1 MSELQANNFLEKERL
16 GKLMVKYSIPC
27 VISLLIATL
36 YNIVDQIFIANAD
49 YLGAYGNAAN
59 SVVFP
64 LTVFALAVAM
74 MIGDGCCTFVSI
86 HLGAKKPEDA
96 RRGVGSSVIALIAA
110 GLALMVIY
118 LVFQDPILTMF
129 GARVNETTFQMSK
142 EYFFWITLGIPF
154 YMFGQ
159 AVNPIVRSDGSPR
172 FAMITLVLGGV
183 INVILDPIFIFIFRW
198 GMAGAAIATSLGQVV
213 SALMF
218 AGYLFK
224 MKAVRLDRDSMKF
237 RPGLMKKILPLGITS
252 FLTQLSVVL
261 SMAAVLNMVAKFGA
275 LDPVFGQTE
284 YSHIPTAVVGIV
296 MKFFQV
302 MVSIA
307 VGLSSGCIPISGYNY
322 GAKRLDRVRSLMH
335 LLTLVEAAVGLVATV
350 LFLVFPRQLAMLFG
364 AANES
369 VYYMDFS
376 IKCIRLFL
384 CTSVLACVNKGA
396 VLFLQSLGK
405 AKESTALSMLREIA
419 LGVSL
424 PLILPIFFGL
434 DGILFFMAV
443 ADVVTFAAT
452 AVILTRL
459 DKRLH
464 AQQISGA
471 DT

>member
-129 GARVNETTFQMSK
+129 GA
-142 EYFFWITLGIPF
+142 
-154 YMFGQ
+154 
-159 AVNPIVRSDGSPR
+159 
-172 FAMITLVLGGV
+172 
-183 INVILDPIFIFIFRW
+183 
-198 GMAGAAIATSLGQVV
+198 
-213 SALMF
+213 
-218 AGYLFK
+218 
-224 MKAVRLDRDSMKF
+224 
-237 RPGLMKKILPLGITS
+237 
-252 FLTQLSVVL
+252 
-261 SMAAVLNMVAKFGA
+261 

-396 VLFLQSLGK
+396 ALFLQSLGK